1 VLILVYGELG
11 ELDEEIVNEKLDEA
25 SVPFYLQNLRDDGLN
40 DLDIGPELEEEFKNL
55 EHS

>member
-1 VLILVYGELG
+1 LG